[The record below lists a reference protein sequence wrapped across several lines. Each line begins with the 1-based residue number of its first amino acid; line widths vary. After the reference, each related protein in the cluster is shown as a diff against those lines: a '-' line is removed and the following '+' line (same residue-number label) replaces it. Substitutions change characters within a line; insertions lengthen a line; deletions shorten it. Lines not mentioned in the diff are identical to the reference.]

1 VAADEPESNPG
12 LEGIIKFNIH
22 KKSRPIPGL
31 VGEYSKRLVSNNI
44 ASRIYSQ
51 VGILIIGKIPKTI
64 CAP

>member
-12 LEGIIKFNIH
+12 LEGIIEFHIH
-22 KKSRPIPGL
+22 KKSRPIAGL
-31 VGEYSKRLVSNNI
+31 VGEYSRRLVLNNI

-51 VGILIIGKIPKTI
+51 VGILKIGKIPKTI